1 MPLTHLDAQGQAS
14 MVDVGSKDATVRSAR
29 ARAEVEMPA
38 TVMAAVQNRNMPK
51 GDAFAA
57 ARIAGIQAAKK
68 TPDLIPLC
76 HPVALSS
83 VAVDFEVDAAQRTIG
98 IVCRARSRGR
108 TGVEMEALTGVSVAA
123 LTLYDMLKGLDK
135 GIRIRDVRLL
145 AKEGGKSG
153 AWRAADADA
162 GQP

>member
-14 MVDVGSKDATVRSAR
+14 MVDVGAKDATVRSAR

-38 TVMAAVQNRNMPK
+38 AVMEAVQNRNVPK

-83 VAVDFEVDAAQRTIG
+83 VAVDFEVDAAQRTVG
-98 IVCRARSRGR
+98 IVCCARSRGR

-162 GQP
+162 GQS